1 MPSLSSGDMEN
12 MLLDSVV
19 DEMAKETEA
28 NNPNDK
34 RSDKEHIRDL
44 PFFENESTE
53 APRKQKFQMGCKEVF
68 GITIPKGLPNVPVT
82 VFKKGDWDKDMQS
95 HIPEIDKNYQF
106 QPKQLIE
113 LLVGLNLNDNVW
125 ISGATGSGKS
135 SLVEQV
141 CAYTN
146 RPFARIN
153 GRGDMESGAIFGQY
167 VLEDGKTIWKD
178 GVCTEAVKNGMV
190 YCQDEPTVLP
200 PEIAMG
206 YQWLLENGGKLMLT
220 DKAGDTKDKL
230 VSPHKHFRF
239 VCCDNTK
246 GLGDEMGAFAGTN
259 VWNTATLD
267 RFSTSIQLDYL
278 PKNKEVEVIKAKC
291 PNITEKLASYMVQFA
306 GLVRIAYAQGNVSFT
321 MSPRTLLSWGEK
333 ALYYKDINQAL
344 KSSYYSKLPNDI
356 EKVAIEEMFATV
368 FAKRL

>member
-1 MPSLSSGDMEN
+1 MPSSSITDMEEN
-12 MLLDSVV
+12 FMSEVV
-19 DEMAKETEA
+19 DEMAKDVEV
-28 NNPNDK
+28 NDD
-34 RSDKEHIRDL
+34 SDKESQRDK
-44 PFFENESTE
+44 PFFENSVK
-53 APRKQKFQMGCKEVF
+53 APSKQSFQKGCREVF
-68 GITIPKGLPNVPVT
+68 GVSIPKGLPNVPIT
-82 VFKKGDWDKDMQS
+82 VFKKEDWNKVMQT
-95 HIPEIDKNYQF
+95 HIPEIDKDYQF
-106 QPKQLIE
+106 QVGELIE
-113 LLVGLNLNDNVW
+113 LLVGLEIKDNVW

-167 VLEDGKTIWKD
+167 VLENGETIWKD

-220 DKAGDTKDKL
+220 DKAGDTKSK
-230 VSPHKHFRF
+230 VVTPHKHFRF

-246 GLGDEMGAFAGTN
+246 GMGDESGAFAGTN

-267 RFSTSIQLDYL
+267 RFATSIQLDYL
-278 PKNKEVEVIKAKC
+278 PKNKEVEIIKAKVD
-291 PNITEKLASYMVQFA
+291 NITDKLADYMVQFA
-306 GLVRIAYAQGNVSFT
+306 GLVRVAYAQGNVSFT

-333 ALYYKDINQAL
+333 AIYYNSIKQAL
-344 KSSYYSKLPNDI
+344 KVAYYGKLPNDS
-356 EKVAIEEMFATV
+356 EKVAIEEMYATV
-368 FAKRL
+368 FAERFR

>member
-1 MPSLSSGDMEN
+1 MPSTSFSEMEN
-12 MLLDSVV
+12 AIMNDVV
-19 DEMAKETEA
+19 DELTKEVNESD
-28 NNPNDK
+28 N
-34 RSDKEHIRDL
+34 SDKEDLRDK
-44 PFFENESTE
+44 PFFNQENLKPVPETTKNGHVRE
-53 APRKQKFQMGCKEVF
+53 LF
-68 GITIPKGLPNVPVT
+68 GVSIPKGLPNVPVT
-82 VFKKGDWDKDMQS
+82 VFKKEDWNEEMQS

-106 QPKQLIE
+106 QVKELIE
-113 LLVGLNLNDNVW
+113 LIVGLELKDNVW

-230 VSPHKHFRF
+230 VTPHKHFRF

-246 GLGDEMGAFAGTN
+246 GMGDDTGSFAGTN

-267 RFSTSIQLDYL
+267 RFATSIQLDYL
-278 PKNKEVEVIKAKC
+278 PKKKEIEIVKAKVD
-291 PNITEKLASYMVQFA
+291 NITDKLADYMIQFA
-306 GLVRIAYAQGNVSFT
+306 GLVRTAYAQGNVSFT

-333 ALYYKDINQAL
+333 AVYYKSIQQAL
-344 KSSYYSKLPNDI
+344 KVAYYSKLPNDS
-356 EKVAIEEMFATV
+356 ERVAIEEMYATV
-368 FAKRL
+368 FAERFNK